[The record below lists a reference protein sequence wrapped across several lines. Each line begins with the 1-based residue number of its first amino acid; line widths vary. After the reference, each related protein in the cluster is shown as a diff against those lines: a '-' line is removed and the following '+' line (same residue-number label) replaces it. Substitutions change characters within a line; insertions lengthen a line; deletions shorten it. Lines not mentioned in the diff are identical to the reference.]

1 MEEQVRRYF
10 QGMLDDSERLEL
22 LRRMDTDS
30 RLKSEFIG
38 QQNIEAL
45 SLLWKQ
51 EQDEREAR
59 RKYSQLIRS
68 MKEDHLRPR
77 HSFSLYVRYVA
88 AAALLIG
95 STAFI
100 TQHLSK
106 ESLPYE
112 KAMSSLY
119 VPSGQRA
126 QLVLPDGTQVWL
138 NTRSTLTYP
147 TSFGSK
153 ERRVNLT
160 GEAFFDVAKD
170 AERPFIVS
178 TKDVEMKV
186 LGTKFNVYNYPGT
199 DYIQASLL
207 EGSIE
212 VSDLR
217 MPTRRVRLK
226 PNETVTV
233 CEGKMQ
239 VQPTTSPDHFL
250 WKDGIYCFE
259 NESLKNILI
268 QLERYYD
275 VKIEVK
281 DPELLTIRYSGKFRQ
296 QDGIDEILRIIGKIN
311 RFTVTKDMETNT
323 VRVSK

>member
-22 LRRMDTDS
+22 LRRMDTDP

-51 EQDEREAR
+51 KQDEREAG
-59 RKYSQLIRS
+59 RKYLQFIRS

-77 HSFSLYVRYVA
+77 RSFALYTRYAA

-95 STAFI
+95 STALI
-100 TQHLSK
+100 THLLSK
-106 ESLPYE
+106 ESLPHE

-126 QLVLPDGTQVWL
+126 QLILPDGTQVWL

-160 GEAFFDVAKD
+160 GEAFFDVTKD
-170 AERPFIVS
+170 AKRPFIVS
-178 TKDVEMKV
+178 AKDVEMKV
-186 LGTKFNVYNYPGT
+186 LGTKFNVYNQPDT

-212 VSDLR
+212 VSDAR
-217 MPTRRVRLK
+217 MPTLRVTLK

-233 CEGKMQ
+233 CEGKME
-239 VQPTTSPDHFL
+239 VQPITSSDHFL

-281 DPELLTIRYSGKFRQ
+281 EPELFNLTYSGKFRQ
-296 QDGIDEILRIIGKIN
+296 NDGIDEILRIIGKIH
-311 RFTVTKDMETNT
+311 RFKVIRDMENNT
-323 VRVSK
+323 ITVSK